1 MEVSLLRFAMNSHD
15 WAIDAAVSSGKAGN
29 QDVAPPMPLT
39 KGLVYIIYNLF
50 YWQQTQGG
58 ALNLGRADEFEASG
72 GGQMAEPQHEG
83 R

>member
-1 MEVSLLRFAMNSHD
+1 MCFAMNSHD

-29 QDVAPPMPLT
+29 QKAAPPMPLT

-58 ALNLGRADEFEASG
+58 ALNLGRAGYLTWFITLREHKHT
-72 GGQMAEPQHEG
+72 PLN
-83 R
+83 